1 MYRVYKLVDE
11 IIATYGR
18 IMPK

>member
-1 MYRVYKLVDE
+1 MYRVSKLVDE

>member
-1 MYRVYKLVDE
+1 MYCVYKLVDE